1 MLMTIDQIN
10 GLSAEA
16 FAAGFKPLLEHA
28 EWAIDRLEASRPFAD
43 HADLNRKIAE
53 IVHSA
58 DEAEKRSAL
67 IHHPKLGSGVR
78 VQGFSSS
85 EQSQAGLHALTEDEF
100 ARFEKDNANYEQKMG
115 FPFVVAVTGLNK
127 QEIMQRLESRM
138 TNDPAHEFA
147 IAIDE
152 LIKIACIRVSKLVSD

>member
-10 GLSAEA
+10 GLSAET

-28 EWAIDRLEASRPFAD
+28 EWAIDRLEAARPFAD
-43 HADLNRKIAE
+43 HAGLNRKIAE

-58 DEAEKRSAL
+58 DEAQKRSAL

-138 TNDPAHEFA
+138 TNDPAPPTGA
-147 IAIDE
+147 VVDQ
-152 LIKIACIRVSKLVSD
+152 V